1 MKELT
6 TMSDDMK
13 KVFGID
19 LGTTYSCISHVDENG
34 KAVITT
40 NAEGELI
47 TPSVVFFDDGGDNII
62 VGNATKE
69 TTKMYTNDM
78 ASFVK
83 RYIDDEHFL
92 FMNEGNEY
100 SVEEISS
107 YIIRKLIKD
116 AEDKVGEKVEQVVI
130 TCPAYFGI
138 NEREAT
144 RKAGEIAGVEVL
156 EIINEP
162 TAAAV
167 AYGLTEETTDK
178 TILVYDLGGGTFDI
192 TMIQISENKIEV
204 VVTDGDHTLG
214 GKDWDDAIINYL
226 VEQYHEQTGNDD

>member
-1 MKELT
+1 MKKNRKKESKI
-6 TMSDDMK
+6 MSNDMK

-62 VGNATKE
+62 VGNAAKE
-69 TTKMYTNDM
+69 SAKIYPNDV
-78 ASFVK
+78 AAFIK
-83 RYIDDEHFL
+83 RSIADEHFL
-92 FMNEGNEY
+92 FMHEGNEY

-107 YIIRKLIKD
+107 YVIRKLIKD

-144 RKAGEIAGVEVL
+144 RK
-156 EIINEP
+156 
-162 TAAAV
+162 
-167 AYGLTEETTDK
+167 
-178 TILVYDLGGGTFDI
+178 
-192 TMIQISENKIEV
+192 
-204 VVTDGDHTLG
+204 
-214 GKDWDDAIINYL
+214 
-226 VEQYHEQTGNDD
+226 